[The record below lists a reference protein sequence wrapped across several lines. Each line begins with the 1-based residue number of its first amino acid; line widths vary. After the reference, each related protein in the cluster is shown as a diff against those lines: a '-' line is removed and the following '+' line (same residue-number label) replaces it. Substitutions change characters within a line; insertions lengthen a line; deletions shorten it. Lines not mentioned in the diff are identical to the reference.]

1 LTLKLRVVVVVLF
14 GFLLVLGQSPVPGKA
29 QGQLSYQVGAW
40 GDDASRGNL
49 GVAVEIQTHVYD
61 SYPGVFDY
69 FWVGNN
75 LADGSFTQFG
85 YGIEPGY
92 YCLNGASI
100 AGKFTCLGSSE
111 RILDSDARW
120 QWQYWPSRE
129 GHDFHYQIGPA
140 GSAGANGTWHQYKIV
155 PSSDD
160 YWTFEFDGVAIG
172 TLNVGAQMSSDPE
185 FIVAEKVAT
194 SSSLIGNLGPVQF
207 ANLSYLTPEGWRSTD
222 SLVSFGSCNQNPTCP
237 ENPYGISPR
246 SQNLTIAGSGVSRP
260 ASGSLLWTSGYTTL
274 AVDLH
279 QNVKFYVSFLSEQ
292 RTYQGNALV
301 PVPRGMYVYV
311 TIPARIAQTVG
322 PLGFIGA
329 RDKFVGWKG
338 DVHSDNL
345 TIRVLMS
352 ANKQVSAVWETQL
365 QIPVLV
371 IVVVGCAVA
380 VVLLVKLRRR
390 KLPYRNDDLT
400 ALAPS

>member
-1 LTLKLRVVVVVLF
+1 MVLF
-14 GFLLVLGQSPVPGKA
+14 GFLLVLSQSPVPGKA
-29 QGQLSYQVGAW
+29 QRQLSYQVGAW

-75 LADGSFTQFG
+75 LADGAFIQFG

-100 AGKFTCLGSSE
+100 AGKFTCFGSSE
-111 RILDSDARW
+111 QILDSDARW

-140 GSAGANGTWHQYKIV
+140 GSAGANGTWHEYKIV

-160 YWTFEFDGVAIG
+160 YWTFEFDGVALG

-194 SSSLIGNLGPVQF
+194 SPNLTGNLGPVQF
-207 ANLSYLTPEGWRSTD
+207 ANLSYLAPEGWRPTD
-222 SLVSFGSCNQNPTCP
+222 SLVSFGSCNQNPTCT
-237 ENPYGISPR
+237 ENPYGISSTP
-246 SQNLTIAGSGVSRP
+246 QNLTIAGSGVSSP
-260 ASGSLLWTSGYTTL
+260 ASGSLLWTSGYVSL
-274 AVDLH
+274 AVDVH
-279 QNVKFYVSFLSEQ
+279 QNVKFFVSFLSLQ

-301 PVPRGMYVYV
+301 QVPKGMYAYV
-311 TIPARIAQTVG
+311 TILATDTRTVG
-322 PLGFIGA
+322 PLGLIGA
-329 RDKFVGWKG
+329 RDQFAAWTG
-338 DVHSDNL
+338 DVHSGNL
-345 TIRVLMS
+345 TIQVLMN
-352 ANKQVSAVWETQL
+352 ANKQVSAVWEIRLRT
-365 QIPVLV
+365 PVLV
-371 IVVVGCAVA
+371 IVAIGCVVA

-390 KLPYRNDDLT
+390 KSPYRNDDPT